1 MCQAALSP
9 TGFGAWHSFFR
20 QWKLVLSLWI
30 STVKGSFEHRNNL
43 NIQTVRPVWA
53 QTPILFEYGLNKYK
67 SLIGI
72 SLNFRH
78 SHIKGTFHPKLFTLT
93 YSAIDPPKNVKNW
106 EISWSSWLTLTHS
119 AQLKASWIHW
129 KKRITTK
136 KEVNVFGHFEHD
148 KQIAN

>member
-1 MCQAALSP
+1 MSSSP
-9 TGFGAWHSFFR
+9 QPNW
-20 QWKLVLSLWI
+20 LWRLAFI
-30 STVKGSFEHRNNL
+30 FQTMETSAVTLNFYKGSFEHRNNL

-93 YSAIDPPKNVKNW
+93 YSAIDPPKNVKNG